1 MKVVLPRYNGL
12 LIDGEWYVVE
22 NVFSRA
28 AKETL
33 EDKLKRLIMD
43 NIPSKSTAKSSQK
56 PNNSNLAF

>member
-33 EDKLKRLIMD
+33 EDKLKRLIIE
-43 NIPSKSTAKSSQK
+43 NIPTKNTVESSQK
-56 PNNSNLAF
+56 N

>member
-33 EDKLKRLIMD
+33 EDKLKRLIIE
-43 NIPSKSTAKSSQK
+43 NIPTKNTEGEVQK
-56 PNNSNLAF
+56 

>member
-22 NVFSRA
+22 NVFSQA
-28 AKETL
+28 SKETL

-43 NIPSKSTAKSSQK
+43 NIPTKNTAENSQK
-56 PNNSNLAF
+56 PNN

>member
-12 LIDGEWYVVE
+12 LIDGKWYVVE

-33 EDKLKRLIMD
+33 EDKLKRLIIE
-43 NIPSKSTAKSSQK
+43 NIPTKNTVESSQK
-56 PNNSNLAF
+56 TNN

>member
-28 AKETL
+28 AKDTL
-33 EDKLKRLIMD
+33 EDKLKRLIID
-43 NIPSKSTAKSSQK
+43 NIPTKNAVESSQK
-56 PNNSNLAF
+56 PNN

>member
-22 NVFSRA
+22 NVFSLA

-33 EDKLKRLIMD
+33 EDKLKRLIID
-43 NIPSKSTAKSSQK
+43 NIPTKNTVESSQK
-56 PNNSNLAF
+56 PNN

>member
-33 EDKLKRLIMD
+33 EDKLKRLIID
-43 NIPSKSTAKSSQK
+43 NIPTKSTVESSQK
-56 PNNSNLAF
+56 PNN

>member
-22 NVFSRA
+22 NIFSRA

-33 EDKLKRLIMD
+33 EDKLRRLIME
-43 NIPSKSTAKSSQK
+43 NVPTKNAAESSQK
-56 PNNSNLAF
+56 PNN

>member
-12 LIDGEWYVVE
+12 LIGGEWYVVE

-33 EDKLKRLIMD
+33 EDKLKRLIIE
-43 NIPSKSTAKSSQK
+43 NIPTKNTDESSQK
-56 PNNSNLAF
+56 ANN

>member
-33 EDKLKRLIMD
+33 EDKLKRLIID
-43 NIPSKSTAKSSQK
+43 HIPTKSTAECSQK
-56 PNNSNLAF
+56 PNN

>member
-33 EDKLKRLIMD
+33 EDKLKRLIID
-43 NIPSKSTAKSSQK
+43 NIPTKNAVECSQK
-56 PNNSNLAF
+56 TNN

>member
-22 NVFSRA
+22 NVFSQA

-33 EDKLKRLIMD
+33 EDKLKRLIID
-43 NIPSKSTAKSSQK
+43 NIPTKNTVESSQK
-56 PNNSNLAF
+56 PNN

>member
-1 MKVVLPRYNGL
+1 MKAKIAKYNML

-33 EDKLKRLIMD
+33 EDKLKRLIID
-43 NIPSKSTAKSSQK
+43 NIPAKNAVESSQK
-56 PNNSNLAF
+56 PNN

>member
-1 MKVVLPRYNGL
+1 MKVVLPIYNSL

-33 EDKLKRLIMD
+33 EDKLKRLIID
-43 NIPSKSTAKSSQK
+43 NIPTKNTVESSQK
-56 PNNSNLAF
+56 PNN

>member
-22 NVFSRA
+22 NVFSQA

-33 EDKLKRLIMD
+33 EDKLKRLIID
-43 NIPSKSTAKSSQK
+43 NIPTKSTAECS
-56 PNNSNLAF
+56 

>member
-22 NVFSRA
+22 NVFSRT

-33 EDKLKRLIMD
+33 EDKLKRLIIE
-43 NIPSKSTAKSSQK
+43 NIPAKNTVESSRK
-56 PNNSNLAF
+56 PNN